1 MGQQPAAGNGPFP
14 WNSHMIQITPCWIA
28 NDTKGEDK
36 QSDYIVQKANI
47 LTFTEVPLHC
57 LPRRKVSFVPCDGFV
72 QKRAHFATF
81 SGMCACRL
89 VNTLANNYWITTTQ
103 SYVFAASSVINP
115 NFKTLETLGFED
127 KNNRWVWDLTYIF
140 FCIFSRN
147 RHRGISF
154 IVPFFP
160 QKSSLSLLSLLKE
173 VKPSPDHKMIKLSW
187 RCYFRYRPFLLV
199 NLLWHRYH
207 FAILIYITY

>member
-57 LPRRKVSFVPCDGFV
+57 LPWRKVSFVPCDGFV

-140 FCIFSRN
+140 FAYFQEIDTVELASLYL
-147 RHRGISF
+147 
-154 IVPFFP
+154 FF
-160 QKSSLSLLSLLKE
+160 
-173 VKPSPDHKMIKLSW
+173 HKKVRSV
-187 RCYFRYRPFLLV
+187 CYHY
-199 NLLWHRYH
+199 
-207 FAILIYITY
+207 